1 MVTGVFAQ
9 EFKDAIIV
17 DQSGDSGNLRP
28 NTATFTG
35 IMDVIR
41 KLFAEENKVSS
52 GLFSFISAY

>member
-1 MVTGVFAQ
+1 VVTGVFAQ

-17 DQSGDSGNLRP
+17 GQSGDSGNLRS

-41 KLFAEENKVSS
+41 KLFTEENKVSP
-52 GLFSFISAY
+52 GLFSFNSAY